1 MKELRELIC
10 VPTPKLILFLLS
22 YSSLAKKKEE
32 QQTTNQM
39 GQSKVNRFTRLRNKK
54 PSFYLYI

>member
-10 VPTPKLILFLLS
+10 VPTPMLILFLLS

-32 QQTTNQM
+32 QQQQIKWGNL
-39 GQSKVNRFTRLRNKK
+39 K
-54 PSFYLYI
+54 